1 MTDGVNAT
9 AADTV
14 CAESSPLSAGGGMGL
29 TQEAALIDRLI
40 DLLLAL
46 EPFEVKQGE
55 MKQGEAG
62 LGEVGLG
69 AVAQDAN
76 TGSRPGPGGG
86 GGGVSGCC
94 PESDRPDV
102 DGSQAAPL
110 VTGQSGGADVIA
122 KPSAEST
129 RAMLG
134 RMRAVLDREAARLGE
149 DGLEGKA
156 AVDQVALIART
167 LEKIDQMER
176 LIAED
181 ANRASG
187 ERLSGEEREQM
198 RRTVR
203 QLILSAAERMVAERV
218 AEGGA
223 DGLAGGDG
231 DGPAGCEESESSDP
245 ANAGSL
251 DPGAGPG

>member
-1 MTDGVNAT
+1 MTEGLNAT
-9 AADTV
+9 APDRVRAQ
-14 CAESSPLSAGGGMGL
+14 ASALASGGGAVMAR
-29 TQEAALIDRLI
+29 EAVLIDRLI
-40 DLLLAL
+40 DLLLAV

-55 MKQGEAG
+55 AG
-62 LGEVGLG
+62 PVEEGQEPG
-69 AVAQDAN
+69 APDAN
-76 TGSRPGPGGG
+76 ALAGAGPGGG
-86 GGGVSGCC
+86 SDGPSGCGS
-94 PESDRPDV
+94 ETGRPGG
-102 DGSQAAPL
+102 DGPLPGPL
-110 VTGQSGGADVIA
+110 VPDRSGTSGIIA

-129 RAMLG
+129 RAMLT
-134 RMRAVLDREAARLGE
+134 RMRAVLDREAARLGG

-203 QLILSAAERMVAERV
+203 QLILSAAERMVAERA
-218 AEGGA
+218 AERASDGA
-223 DGLAGGDG
+223 AGDDG
-231 DGPAGCEESESSDP
+231 DAPVACAESGSSAPAD
-245 ANAGSL
+245 AGSP
-251 DPGAGPG
+251 DPGSGPG

>member
-1 MTDGVNAT
+1 MTEGLNA
-9 AADTV
+9 AATGRV
-14 CAESSPLSAGGGMGL
+14 RAESSPLSAGGGMV
-29 TQEAALIDRLI
+29 TIQEAVLVDRLI
-40 DLLLAL
+40 DLLLAV
-46 EPFEVKQGE
+46 EPFE
-55 MKQGEAG
+55 MKQGEVAPG
-62 LGEVGLG
+62 TVGPDAT
-69 AVAQDAN
+69 AVARVGADGGEIGPSGC
-76 TGSRPGPGGG
+76 GSETMRPG
-86 GGGVSGCC
+86 
-94 PESDRPDV
+94 V
-102 DGSQAAPL
+102 DGRLPRTIL
-110 VTGQSGGADVIA
+110 PEGSGTACLGA

-129 RAMLG
+129 RAMLC

-203 QLILSAAERMVAERV
+203 QLILSAAERMVAERAAEV
-218 AEGGA
+218 APDGG
-223 DGLAGGDG
+223 AGGDG
-231 DGPAGCEESESSDP
+231 DGAAACEESESSDP
-245 ANAGSL
+245 ADAGSL
-251 DPGAGPG
+251 DPGSCPG

>member
-1 MTDGVNAT
+1 MTEGLNAT
-9 AADTV
+9 APDSVRADNAMPAPEGGTATV
-14 CAESSPLSAGGGMGL
+14 H
-29 TQEAALIDRLI
+29 EAVLVDRLI
-40 DLLLAL
+40 DLLLAV
-46 EPFEVKQGE
+46 EPFEVKQGDT
-55 MKQGEAG
+55 GP
-62 LGEVGLG
+62 
-69 AVAQDAN
+69 VAE
-76 TGSRPGPGGG
+76 GKGGG
-86 GGGVSGCC
+86 NEPSGCAADTAH
-94 PESDRPDV
+94 PEM
-102 DGSQAAPL
+102 DGRMHPAGRAGQTATADI
-110 VTGQSGGADVIA
+110 VT

-218 AEGGA
+218 AESTVSGA
-223 DGLAGGDG
+223 MGGDG
-231 DGPAGCEESESSDP
+231 DAPAACEVSESSDP
-245 ANAGSL
+245 ADAGSL
-251 DPGAGPG
+251 DPGSGPG